1 MPEKLEV
8 GFYEFIRSELGTLEG
23 RIGGLLSA
31 LEVRTDRRFSEME
44 ARTEKHF
51 SEMEA
56 RTQKHFFE
64 MEARTE
70 KRFDQE
76 DVRFNK
82 LEEEVRWPRRI
93 ATAGVI
99 TTVIAVFFAIAGFT
113 R

>member
-56 RTQKHFFE
+56 RT
-64 MEARTE
+64 E
-70 KRFDQE
+70 KRFDQV

>member
-23 RIGGLLSA
+23 RIGGLFSA

-44 ARTEKHF
+44 ARTEK
-51 SEMEA
+51 
-56 RTQKHFFE
+56 
-64 MEARTE
+64 
-70 KRFDQE
+70 RFDRV
-76 DVRFNK
+76 DARFNK